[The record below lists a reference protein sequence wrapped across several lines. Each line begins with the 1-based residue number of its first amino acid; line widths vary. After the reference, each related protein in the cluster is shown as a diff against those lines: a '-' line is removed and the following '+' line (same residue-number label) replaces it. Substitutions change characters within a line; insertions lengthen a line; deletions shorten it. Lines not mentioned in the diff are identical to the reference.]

1 MEKGSRVVVT
11 SGVFTRV
18 NGTFESVQT
27 VRDIFNP
34 RSANEL
40 IAFVKVD
47 ELNTIKVAIGD
58 IQEVSEL
65 DG

>member
-18 NGTFESVQT
+18 KGTFESVQT

>member
-1 MEKGSRVVVT
+1 MNKGSKIVVT
-11 SGVFTRV
+11 SGAFTGV
-18 NGTFESVQT
+18 EGIFESVQT